1 MFSARLYIRI
11 LLQVVAIVL
20 VAGLGV
26 AGIVTG
32 RAVILG
38 FVALFIAAWLISLLV
53 YYLNASNRRI
63 QLFREDLFYRI
74 NTIQIEIPPLR
85 NRREDIA
92 LFVDYFLKKYTDLYG
107 RPGLILHP
115 QALEKLANY
124 DWPGNIRELQHTIEK
139 AVILAEKNV
148 IRASDLFIR
157 PGKALSFSE
166 VPNLEEVERQAIL
179 AAITQNEGNLTAA
192 AEQLGVSRQTLYNK
206 MKRFNL

>member
-63 QLFREDLFYRI
+63 QLFLDAIEDDESMLYFPEDLQPH
-74 NTIQIEIPPLR
+74 THVDD
-85 NRREDIA
+85 REQTEGVRPRTA
-92 LFVDYFLKKYTDLYG
+92 LQG
-107 RPGLILHP
+107 I
-115 QALEKLANY
+115 
-124 DWPGNIRELQHTIEK
+124 
-139 AVILAEKNV
+139 
-148 IRASDLFIR
+148 
-157 PGKALSFSE
+157 
-166 VPNLEEVERQAIL
+166 
-179 AAITQNEGNLTAA
+179 
-192 AEQLGVSRQTLYNK
+192 
-206 MKRFNL
+206 

>member
-63 QLFREDLFYRI
+63 QLFLDAIEDDESMLYF
-74 NTIQIEIPPLR
+74 P
-85 NRREDIA
+85 EDI
-92 LFVDYFLKKYTDLYG
+92 G
-107 RPGLILHP
+107 SREQCRLHP
-115 QALEKLANY
+115 HTHV
-124 DWPGNIRELQHTIEK
+124 DDREQTEG
-139 AVILAEKNV
+139 V
-148 IRASDLFIR
+148 RPRTASQGI
-157 PGKALSFSE
+157 
-166 VPNLEEVERQAIL
+166 
-179 AAITQNEGNLTAA
+179 
-192 AEQLGVSRQTLYNK
+192 
-206 MKRFNL
+206 